1 MTKLAFLHYG
11 VGMPADGDLEKGVWA
26 TGTGSGSHP
35 GSSSL
40 VPTPCISQACL
51 MTRNRNRFCLTAA
64 KVNLQK
70 GARATES

>member
-11 VGMPADGDLEKGVWA
+11 VGMPADGDLEKGV
-26 TGTGSGSHP
+26 GHRDRLRSHP